1 MIPKALLSLQR
12 PQLPPKLRAFPS
24 GGMMVVKKSICTFL
38 AFQKSAFQIWTQ
50 RTDYSSDHRHCFW
63 RLGGQ
68 IVGFCFAQ
76 RHQTQKLDAEA
87 IHSQRRK
94 QLCHVRP
101 SVSLTVPAPLPAKYP
116 APEPG
121 IDLLWWFVFGSDFK
135 WNKFLHICPVLGFL
149 LGLPAIKSGL
159 EITLGSAT

>member
-1 MIPKALLSLQR
+1 
-12 PQLPPKLRAFPS
+12 
-24 GGMMVVKKSICTFL
+24 MVVKKSICTFL
-38 AFQKSAFQIWTQ
+38 AFQKSAFQI
-50 RTDYSSDHRHCFW
+50 W

-121 IDLLWWFVFGSDFK
+121 IDLL
-135 WNKFLHICPVLGFL
+135 
-149 LGLPAIKSGL
+149 
-159 EITLGSAT
+159 